1 MSNYENYL
9 ESSGNDQQESKDY
22 GIDVAS
28 FNNYNSLIDGNQA
41 QNGGKY
47 ENQARSGFVSD
58 NIDEEKEYTNREI
71 INYKIIDNEKE
82 IKENLSESN
91 FKKNFKL
98 YFSKSV
104 QNNESN
110 ENKSQKKIEIKSLEN
125 EARKNELNI
134 VSPIIVNSI
143 SSIIND
149 LPLGKKSNLLPQD
162 KMNYQN
168 EIQKLKKDYED
179 MRKKYKED
187 LKNEEEKIELLEKQ
201 FQ

>member
-9 ESSGNDQQESKDY
+9 ESWGNDQQESKYY

-28 FNNYNSLIDGNQA
+28 FNNYNLFIDGNHT

-47 ENQARSGFVSD
+47 ENQTRSGFVSD
-58 NIDEEKEYTNREI
+58 NIDEEKEYTNKEI

-110 ENKSQKKIEIKSLEN
+110 ENKSQKKIEIKSLEY
-125 EARKNELNI
+125 EARKNE
-134 VSPIIVNSI
+134 
-143 SSIIND
+143 
-149 LPLGKKSNLLPQD
+149 
-162 KMNYQN
+162 
-168 EIQKLKKDYED
+168 
-179 MRKKYKED
+179 
-187 LKNEEEKIELLEKQ
+187 
-201 FQ
+201 